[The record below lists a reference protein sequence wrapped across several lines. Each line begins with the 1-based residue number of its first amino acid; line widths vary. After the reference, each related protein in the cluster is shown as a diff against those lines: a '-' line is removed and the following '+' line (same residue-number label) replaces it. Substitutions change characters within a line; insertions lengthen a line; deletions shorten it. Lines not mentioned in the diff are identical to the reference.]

1 MLQITKMF
9 VNYSGTLA
17 EFKVAKSGNTLLSEL
32 YNKSIVFIGNGEAVY
47 THGKYYGDVKDALAA
62 LTSTVEGLKYFSG
75 IRTVDSEGKETKAT
89 AANKDGVITFAATDP
104 ASVAVEVTSQGVT
117 IGLTPEFVNKVNKV
131 VSDLADE
138 ITNRTNADTKL
149 RQDLGEK
156 NAAAATGED
165 ATAFS
170 RIKSL
175 EEAVDQIT
183 GKGDTSVSAQ
193 ITKAINDLDVAA
205 AEGDY
210 VSGISQVDGKI
221 VPVMGAFNFDEAGAA
236 ATAEQNAKNYADTL
250 VAEGSAIDG
259 RLDALEALTG
269 LGGTGTEQ
277 GKSLSEQVTA
287 NTSAIEA
294 INNAE
299 TGILKSAK
307 NYADGLNT
315 AMDTRVGTLESEMDS
330 AEGRLDTIEE
340 AIETLN
346 GEGEG
351 SVDKKVADAIASV
364 VASAPEDLDTLK
376 EIADFI
382 ANDQEG
388 AASLVN
394 RISALENIDHDAYV
408 SADET
413 NLQAAKTYA
422 DGLNTAMD
430 ARVKALE
437 DADDY
442 VASEVNAAIA
452 DAKKAGTDAAA
463 ALETYKGTN
472 DTAVSNAVT
481 AAANAQTYA
490 EGVAGDLSDYETT
503 NDARVQAIETSLAET
518 GTVGAKIKANADA
531 IAAMDLAKVE
541 GFITSIEQVDGKVT
555 ATKVDTI
562 AAEKIT
568 IADAADHFAADVTN
582 VEAALAVLANMWA
595 WEEK

>member
-1 MLQITKMF
+1 MLQTTKMF

-17 EFKVAKSGNTLLSEL
+17 EFKVAKSGDTLLSEL
-32 YNKSIVFIGNGEAVY
+32 YNKSIVFIGGGEAVY
-47 THGKYYGDVKDALAA
+47 THGKYYGDVKDALKS

-89 AANKDGVITFAATDP
+89 AANKDGVITFSATDP

-156 NAAAATGED
+156 NAVAATGEG

-183 GKGDTSVSAQ
+183 GNGDTSVSTQ
-193 ITKAINDLDVAA
+193 ITNAINALDVAA

-221 VPVMGAFNFDEAGAA
+221 VPVMGTFNFDEAGAA

-307 NYADGLNT
+307 DYADGLNT

-413 NLQAAKTYA
+413 NLQTAKTYA

-463 ALETYKGTN
+463 ALEAYKGTN
-472 DTAVSNAVT
+472 NTAVSNAAN

-490 EGVAGDLSDYETT
+490 EGVAGDLSDYETA

-568 IADAADHFAADVTN
+568 IADADDHFAAEVTN
-582 VEAALAVLANMWA
+582 VEAALAVLANMWS
-595 WEEK
+595 WDEK